1 MCMPNAPW
9 PSRPSLSPSPITA
22 LRLAASPMTGAK
34 RRALEAER
42 TRQYGDGHPLMA
54 EAVLGWGRQTVALGL
69 AERRTG
75 SRGLGAPAAGSGR
88 KRWDEHHPQAAQ
100 ALHHLAD
107 AQAPQDPTL
116 RTRVTS
122 TRLTAQAAGKAWREA
137 GESEEQWPSPRTMAA
152 VRKRLGFRW
161 RRVVQATP
169 QKHIKE
175 TEALCDHMK
184 KKRRTPCHRR
194 ASNDGVSLGKRP

>member
-9 PSRPSLSPSPITA
+9 PSRPSLSPSHITD

-34 RRALEAER
+34 RRAFEAER
-42 TRQYGDGHPLMA
+42 TLQYGAGHPLMA

-75 SRGLGAPAAGSGR
+75 SRCLGAPAACSGR

-107 AQAPQDPTL
+107 AQAHQDPTF
-116 RTRVTS
+116 RTSVTS

-137 GESEEQWPSPRTMAA
+137 GESEEQWPSPSTMAA
-152 VRKRLGFRW
+152 VRKRLGFRL
-161 RRVVQATP
+161 RRVVQAEP

-175 TEALCDHMK
+175 TDALCDNMK
-184 KKRRTPCHRR
+184 KKVTTQPPCVCELT
-194 ASNDGVSLGKRP
+194 A